1 MSRKKMNVYLVVLLI
16 VMYLACLLVSYKSAA
31 NYVESDFRQSV
42 KSVKDY
48 FEKNYCQRA
57 NEGEYISLE
66 SITYDFYT
74 EAEHKYPWQAAFVD
88 PEGRVKEK
96 TGSMLLVY
104 EGAEY
109 QAIHLDDYLT
119 KKQWEKIDKLRAT
132 VGPINTVQ
140 VKELEYYMK
149 KGKAI
154 PVKLTLV
161 NGINPEKVLTLK
173 LSDHPST
180 KYAYN
185 AVYELD
191 KYENNTDT
199 NLTDKQKKVKQEVME
214 KRQNELKQ
222 DKRYRY
228 MQMYLTD
235 LDNGGKR
242 RGVYQSLY
250 QSLNRSNIRTYIA
263 GKLATDYEYYDQHH
277 YWYTQNLEVNGNV
290 YTMYLAA
297 AYEERVEVIES
308 SVFRGA
314 VVTQS
319 LLFLILGT
327 MLLGLMNYLHIK
339 NRKLEESR
347 QMLTSAVAHELK
359 TPLAVIQNQCECIM
373 ENVAPEKNMDYTRS
387 VYNETKQMNRL
398 IVSFL
403 QYNRLQKIQHL
414 EKVKCDMREIVQEE
428 IEKYEDLFEPAGVKC
443 NVSMEETEQIRGN
456 KELLALV
463 IDNYLSNAYKY
474 TESGRTITV
483 KLTREKKGC
492 RFWVWNEGARLEE
505 EDITRVWDILSRQ
518 DKSRNREKGST
529 GMGLP
534 ICRRILELHGFA
546 YGCGNKENGVEFWF
560 RTN

>member
-1 MSRKKMNVYLVVLLI
+1 MSRKKMNLCLTVLLI
-16 VMYLACLLVSYKSAA
+16 VLYLACLLVSYGSAA
-31 NYVESDFRQSV
+31 NYVESDFRHSV

-48 FEKNYCQRA
+48 FEKNYSQKS

-74 EAEHKYPWQAAFVD
+74 QAEHKYPWQAAFVD
-88 PEGRVKEK
+88 SEYQVKEK
-96 TGSMLLVY
+96 TGSILLMY
-104 EGAEY
+104 EGSEDLV
-109 QAIHLDDYLT
+109 IHLDDYLT
-119 KKQWEKIDKLRAT
+119 KEQWKKIDELRAT
-132 VGPINTVQ
+132 VGQINTVQ

-149 KGKAI
+149 KGKAV
-154 PVKLTLV
+154 PVKMTLV
-161 NGINPEKVLTLK
+161 NGTKPEKVITLK
-173 LSDHPST
+173 LSNHPAA

-185 AVYELD
+185 ALYELD
-191 KYENNTDT
+191 KCKNSPDT
-199 NLTDKQKKVKQEVME
+199 NLSDKEKNIEQEIIE
-214 KRQNELKQ
+214 KRQNELRQ
-222 DKRYRY
+222 DKRYQY
-228 MQMYLTD
+228 MQLYLTD
-235 LDNGGKR
+235 LDDGGEHR
-242 RGVYQSLY
+242 SVYQNLY
-250 QSLNRSNIRTYIA
+250 QSLNRSNIRNHIA
-263 GKLATDYEYYDQHH
+263 GKLVTDYEYYDNHH
-277 YWYTQNLEVNGNV
+277 YWYTQKLEVNGNV

-297 AYEERVEVIES
+297 AYEERKEVIES
-308 SVFRGA
+308 SVFRNS
-314 VVTQS
+314 VITQS
-319 LLFLILGT
+319 LLFLILGSL
-327 MLLGLMNYLHIK
+327 MLWLMNSLHIK
-339 NRKLEESR
+339 NRKIEESR

-359 TPLAVIQNQCECIM
+359 TPLAVIQNQCECIL
-373 ENVAPEKNMDYTRS
+373 ENIAPEKNMDYTRS

-428 IEKYEDLFEPAGVKC
+428 IEKYEDLFEAAGVKC

-456 KELLALV
+456 KELLTLV

-560 RTN
+560 GTN

>member
-1 MSRKKMNVYLVVLLI
+1 MSRKEMNLCLTVLLI
-16 VMYLACLLVSYKSAA
+16 ALYLACLLVSYGSAA
-31 NYVESDFRQSV
+31 NYVESDFRHSV

-48 FEKNYCQRA
+48 FEKNYSQKS

-74 EAEHKYPWQAAFVD
+74 QAEHKYPWQAAFVD
-88 PEGRVKEK
+88 SEYQVKEK
-96 TGSMLLVY
+96 TGSILLMY
-104 EGAEY
+104 EGSEDLV
-109 QAIHLDDYLT
+109 IHLDDYLT
-119 KKQWEKIDKLRAT
+119 KEQWKKIDELRAT
-132 VGPINTVQ
+132 VGQINTVQ

-149 KGKAI
+149 KGKAV
-154 PVKLTLV
+154 PVKMTLV
-161 NGINPEKVLTLK
+161 NGTKPEKVITLK
-173 LSDHPST
+173 LSNHPAA

-185 AVYELD
+185 ALYELD
-191 KYENNTDT
+191 KCKNSPDT
-199 NLTDKQKKVKQEVME
+199 NLSDKEKNIEQETIK
-214 KRQNELKQ
+214 KRQNELRQ
-222 DKRYRY
+222 DKRYQY
-228 MQMYLTD
+228 MQLYLTD
-235 LDNGGKR
+235 LDDGGEHR
-242 RGVYQSLY
+242 NVYQNLY
-250 QSLNRSNIRTYIA
+250 QSLNRSNIRNHIA
-263 GKLATDYEYYDQHH
+263 GKLVTDYEYYDNHH
-277 YWYTQNLEVNGNV
+277 YWYTQKLEVNGNV

-297 AYEERVEVIES
+297 AYEERKEVIES
-308 SVFRGA
+308 SVFSNS
-314 VVTQS
+314 VITQS
-319 LLFLILGT
+319 LLFLILGSL
-327 MLLGLMNYLHIK
+327 MLWLMNSLHIK

-359 TPLAVIQNQCECIM
+359 TPLAVIQNQCECIL
-373 ENVAPEKNMDYTRS
+373 ENIAPEKNMDYTRS

-428 IEKYEDLFEPAGVKC
+428 IEKYEDLFEAAGVKC

-456 KELLALV
+456 KELLTLV

-492 RFWVWNEGARLEE
+492 RFWVWNEGSRLEE

-560 RTN
+560 GTN